1 MKPNVCW
8 TTNQRAHFC
17 YVIRLRRSSYF
28 PSHFGSMADRCMPAS
43 NNSITNSG
51 KDFGIFFLASRKWK
65 VTANNQLM
73 ILCHNCSFD
82 CHDSSVYTS
91 KTVTGLLEH
100 YKDPGCVMFFE
111 PALTIPLNR
120 NFVFSLQQLCRATIV
135 SHTTYDGINEICLPK
150 KLKSYLKEYH
160 YKQHV
165 RVKRFDEPIYG
176 TSWIWCFIIL
186 FSTNFLR
193 F

>member
-1 MKPNVCW
+1 MTFSHSAHAW
-8 TTNQRAHFC
+8 DITTN
-17 YVIRLRRSSYF
+17 
-28 PSHFGSMADRCMPAS
+28 DS
-43 NNSITNSG
+43 NCS
-51 KDFGIFFLASRKWK
+51 F
-65 VTANNQLM
+65 
-73 ILCHNCSFD
+73 SFD

-91 KTVTGLLEH
+91 RTVTGLLEH

-176 TSWIWCFIIL
+176 TS
-186 FSTNFLR
+186 
-193 F
+193 